1 MTSFCCLQ
9 VNFIRSHRKYSPSNF
24 DVKNIDLYNI
34 IILRSIG
41 VITSLYVLLTLMLLL
56 TLDKIIL
63 EVLMLIYFY
72 LILVEKRI
80 VDTICI
86 DVN

>member
-1 MTSFCCLQ
+1 MSASSGPVENILPA
-9 VNFIRSHRKYSPSNF
+9 ILMS
-24 DVKNIDLYNI
+24 KNIDLYNI
-34 IILRSIG
+34 IILRSID
-41 VITSLYVLLTLMLLL
+41 VITSLYVLLILVLFL
-56 TLDKIIL
+56 TLHKIIL
-63 EVLMLIYFY
+63 EVLMLLYFS

>member
-1 MTSFCCLQ
+1 MSK
-9 VNFIRSHRKYSPSNF
+9 I
-24 DVKNIDLYNI
+24 IDLYNI
-34 IILRSIG
+34 IMLRSVD

-63 EVLMLIYFY
+63 EVLMLLYFY
-72 LILVEKRI
+72 LVLVEKRI
-80 VDTICI
+80 VNTICI

>member
-1 MTSFCCLQ
+1 
-9 VNFIRSHRKYSPSNF
+9 
-24 DVKNIDLYNI
+24 
-34 IILRSIG
+34 
-41 VITSLYVLLTLMLLL
+41 MLLL
-56 TLDKIIL
+56 TLHKIIL
-63 EVLMLIYFY
+63 EVLMLLYFS

>member
-1 MTSFCCLQ
+1 M
-9 VNFIRSHRKYSPSNF
+9 
-24 DVKNIDLYNI
+24 
-34 IILRSIG
+34 LRSIG

-72 LILVEKRI
+72 LILVEKKI

>member
-1 MTSFCCLQ
+1 M
-9 VNFIRSHRKYSPSNF
+9 
-24 DVKNIDLYNI
+24 
-34 IILRSIG
+34 LRSIG

-80 VDTICI
+80 VDTMCI

>member
-9 VNFIRSHRKYSPSNF
+9 VSFIRSCGKYSPSNF

-34 IILRSIG
+34 IILRSID
-41 VITSLYVLLTLMLLL
+41 VITSLYVLLTLMLL
-56 TLDKIIL
+56 TLHKIIL
-63 EVLMLIYFY
+63 EVLMFLYFS
-72 LILVEKRI
+72 LILVVKRI

>member
-9 VNFIRSHRKYSPSNF
+9 VNFIRSCGKYSPRNF
-24 DVKNIDLYNI
+24 YVKNIDLYNI
-34 IILRSIG
+34 KMLRSIG

-63 EVLMLIYFY
+63 EVLML
-72 LILVEKRI
+72 LMKK
-80 VDTICI
+80 DC
-86 DVN
+86 

>member
-1 MTSFCCLQ
+1 M
-9 VNFIRSHRKYSPSNF
+9 
-24 DVKNIDLYNI
+24 
-34 IILRSIG
+34 LRSIG

-56 TLDKIIL
+56 TLHEIIL